1 MLENINSQRQLLIE
15 QKQLLLKRQEGSHKF
30 PNVVH
35 SSNNTIHDPLPQTVS
50 KIPNNRAENV
60 NEKSFQHLKKV
71 PTDALTQV
79 AKNSNRD
86 ISSRKPEQLWTS
98 KSSQQNLSSLSQS
111 SLPPIAYTVVGGK
124 LVATST
130 SPYTVYESIIAK

>member
-15 QKQLLLKRQEGSHKF
+15 QKQLLLKQQEGSHKF
-30 PNVVH
+30 PNVVY
-35 SSNNTIHDPLPQTVS
+35 SSKNTIHDPLPQTVS
-50 KIPNNRAENV
+50 KIPENV